1 MSMGDLTAGTVLAG
15 CRLEGVSGRGGMG
28 VIYRATE
35 LHLDRPVAVK
45 LIAVDRAADPD
56 FRERFEREAR
66 LTAAIDHPNV
76 IPIYA
81 AGEEGG
87 QLYLVMRWVEGTD
100 LQALIRTAAPLAPAR
115 AAALTVQ
122 VAAGLE
128 AAHAAGL
135 VHRDVKPANVLISG
149 QGPDEHVYLS
159 DFGIVMVADSQ
170 TRITATGDWVGTV
183 DFMAP
188 EHLRG
193 EPATAQSD
201 VYSLGG
207 VLHATLTG
215 AAPFHRATVPATIQA
230 HLNEPPP
237 RPSATPGVPPAFDLV
252 VARALAK
259 RSQDRYPSA
268 GELAAAAAAAAAG
281 APLDA
286 AGVPRG
292 RAAAPPSSP
301 PAPPPAA
308 PPAVAAAVGSEAAGA
323 TSVRPAATSPGSA
336 TAHTRV
342 IPAEAAATVRQP
354 LPEDRTRA
362 AGSGAPAGGP
372 EAVTGPPPP
381 PRQPPPGAAGPAGPA
396 SAPAAP
402 VKVHR
407 RRRSL
412 AAGIVATAAVAGVA
426 VAAALSSG
434 GSSQSSGPLTDRE
447 VRSAAQEFAA
457 AYGAEDA
464 AALARVLTPNVE
476 RVAPGGV
483 QRGRKEVIAEYRSQF
498 KASDVRAYRLD
509 RLRASGGAVGR
520 ATGNYTVTRSG
531 RPPIVGSVV
540 LGVVRRNGAARIG
553 LIAAEPRA

>member
-1 MSMGDLTAGTVLAG
+1 MGDLTPGTVLAG

-45 LIAVDRAADPD
+45 LIAVERAADPE

-100 LQALIRTAAPLAPAR
+100 LQALIRTEAPLAPGR
-115 AAALTVQ
+115 AAALIGQ
-122 VAAGLE
+122 VAAGLD

-149 QGPDEHVYLS
+149 GGADEHVYLS
-159 DFGIVMVADSQ
+159 DFGIVLVADAQ
-170 TRITATGDWVGTV
+170 TRITETGDWVGTV

-193 EPATAQSD
+193 DPATAQSD

-207 VLHATLTG
+207 VLHAALTG
-215 AAPFHRATVPATIQA
+215 AAPFRRGTVPATIQA

-237 RPSATPGVPPAFDLV
+237 RPSATGGVPAAFDLV
-252 VARALAK
+252 IARALAK
-259 RSQDRYPSA
+259 RPEDRYPTA
-268 GELAAAAAAAAAG
+268 GDLAAAAAAAAAG

-286 AGVPRG
+286 TGA
-292 RAAAPPSSP
+292 
-301 PAPPPAA
+301 PPAA
-308 PPAVAAAVGSEAAGA
+308 AGTRVSGPPPGGPAAPARPVAAAGAPDPAGV
-323 TSVRPAATSPGSA
+323 TSVRPAVHAADGT

-342 IPAEAAATVRQP
+342 VPAEAAATVRQP
-354 LPEDRTRA
+354 PEERTRV
-362 AGSGAPAGGP
+362 AGGAAPAAGP
-372 EAVTGPPPP
+372 EAVPAPAPPPP
-381 PRQPPPGAAGPAGPA
+381 QPPPGPAGRPA
-396 SAPAAP
+396 GAAAPP

-407 RRRSL
+407 RRRAL
-412 AAGIVATAAVAGVA
+412 AAGLVATAAVAGVA
-426 VAAALSSG
+426 VAAALTSG
-434 GSSQSSGPLTDRE
+434 GTARSNGPLTAGE
-447 VRSAAQEFAA
+447 VRQAAQEFAA

-464 AALARVLTPNVE
+464 SALARVLTPAVE

-483 QRGRKEVIAEYRSQF
+483 QRGRREVLAEYRRQF
-498 KASDVRAYRLD
+498 KASDVREYRLD
-509 RLRASGGAVGR
+509 GLRATGGPVGR
-520 ATGNYTVTRSG
+520 ATGDYTVTRSG

-540 LGVVRRNGAARIG
+540 LGVVRRNGTARIG

>member
-1 MSMGDLTAGTVLAG
+1 MGDLTPGTVLAG

-45 LIAVDRAADPD
+45 LIAVERAADPE

-100 LQALIRTAAPLAPAR
+100 LQALIRTEAPLAPPR
-115 AAALTVQ
+115 AAALIGQ
-122 VAAGLE
+122 VAAGLD

-149 QGPDEHVYLS
+149 AGSDEHVYLS
-159 DFGIVMVADSQ
+159 DFGIVLVADAQ
-170 TRITATGDWVGTV
+170 TRITETGDWVGTV

-193 EPATAQSD
+193 DPATAQSD

-207 VLHATLTG
+207 VLHAALTG
-215 AAPFHRATVPATIQA
+215 AAPFRRGTVPATIQA

-237 RPSATPGVPPAFDLV
+237 RPSATGGVPAAFDLV
-252 VARALAK
+252 IARALAK
-259 RSQDRYPSA
+259 RPEDRYPTA
-268 GELAAAAAAAAAG
+268 GDLAAAAAAAAAG

-286 AGVPRG
+286 VGAP
-292 RAAAPPSSP
+292 RAAAGARPASGPPAGP
-301 PAPPPAA
+301 PAPARPGAAAAA
-308 PPAVAAAVGSEAAGA
+308 PDPAGM
-323 TSVRPAATSPGSA
+323 TSVRPAAPAAGGT

-342 IPAEAAATVRQP
+342 VPAEAAATVRQP
-354 LPEDRTRA
+354 PEERTRVAGAVA
-362 AGSGAPAGGP
+362 AAAGP
-372 EAVTGPPPP
+372 EAVPAPAPPP
-381 PRQPPPGAAGPAGPA
+381 PRRRPPPAATGTPAGAA
-396 SAPAAP
+396 APP

-407 RRRSL
+407 RRRAL
-412 AAGIVATAAVAGVA
+412 AAGLVATAAVAGVA
-426 VAAALSSG
+426 VAAALTSG
-434 GSSQSSGPLTDRE
+434 GTARSSGPLTAGE
-447 VRSAAQEFAA
+447 VRQAAQEFAA
-457 AYGAEDA
+457 AYGAEDTS
-464 AALARVLTPNVE
+464 ALARVLTPAVE

-483 QRGRKEVIAEYRSQF
+483 QRGRREVLAEYRRQF
-498 KASDVRAYRLD
+498 KASDVREYRLD
-509 RLRASGGAVGR
+509 GLRATGGPVGR
-520 ATGNYTVTRSG
+520 ATGDYTVTRSG

-540 LGVVRRNGAARIG
+540 LGVVRRDGTARIG